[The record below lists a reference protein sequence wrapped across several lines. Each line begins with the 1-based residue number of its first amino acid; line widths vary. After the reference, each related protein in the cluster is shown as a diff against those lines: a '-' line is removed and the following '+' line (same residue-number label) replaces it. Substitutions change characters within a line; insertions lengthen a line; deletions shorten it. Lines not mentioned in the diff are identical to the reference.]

1 MSLCVGNAD
10 LFPRLPAFAPIV
22 VHFPLS
28 VTWDAILR
36 LAVVWELAL
45 LSAGSS
51 RRGTV
56 MAVI

>member
-1 MSLCVGNAD
+1 MGNAD

-22 VHFPLS
+22 VHFPSS
-28 VTWDAILR
+28 VTWEAVLR

>member
-1 MSLCVGNAD
+1 MWEMPIFFHASLPLLPL
-10 LFPRLPAFAPIV
+10 LFIS
-22 VHFPLS
+22 PLS
-28 VTWDAILR
+28 VTWDAVLR

>member
-1 MSLCVGNAD
+1 MGNAD

-51 RRGTV
+51 RRGTI